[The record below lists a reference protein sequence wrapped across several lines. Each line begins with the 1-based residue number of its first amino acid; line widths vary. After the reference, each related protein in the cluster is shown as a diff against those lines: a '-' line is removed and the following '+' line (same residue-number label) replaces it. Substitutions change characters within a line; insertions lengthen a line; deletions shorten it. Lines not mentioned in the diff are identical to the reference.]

1 MQDFLH
7 YGKKKHAMIHF
18 KNSRNTRINSIVHHS
33 SFEFLIWIIFSSY
46 FILKSTFPERICIN
60 HNNLSVENLANTHFT
75 SLHEIYDHQVSSTS
89 NKCLRS
95 YIQNL
100 SGISHT
106 YLWKRWLFSIYFFLI
121 SNTFAHIFLLWDKD
135 SSVCD
140 NQPLA
145 SISSFSLSANLHR
158 LV

>member
-1 MQDFLH
+1 MH
-7 YGKKKHAMIHF
+7 Y
-18 KNSRNTRINSIVHHS
+18 SI

-46 FILKSTFPERICIN
+46 FILKSTFHARICIN
-60 HNNLSVENLANTHFT
+60 HNNLSVENLENTHFT
-75 SLHEIYDHQVSSTS
+75 SLHEINDHQVSSTS

-100 SGISHT
+100 SGISHK

-121 SNTFAHIFLLWDKD
+121 SNTFVQLFWIHIFLLWDKD

-140 NQPLA
+140 HQPLA
-145 SISSFSLSANLHR
+145 SISPFSLSANLHR